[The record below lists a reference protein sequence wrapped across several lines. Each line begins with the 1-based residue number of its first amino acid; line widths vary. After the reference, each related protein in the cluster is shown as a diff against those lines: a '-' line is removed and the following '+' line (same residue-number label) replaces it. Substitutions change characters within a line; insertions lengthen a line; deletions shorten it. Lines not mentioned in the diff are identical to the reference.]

1 MALFFAFLISVEIF
15 GVILLLYVLTKLDIV
30 IDSLQHNEREGD
42 LIMLD
47 LTALTA
53 QVAANT
59 SAEASAV
66 TLIQAIA
73 AQLAAASGNQ
83 PAVDALAAQLK
94 ASADALAAAVVA
106 NTPAAP
112 AA

>member
-1 MALFFAFLISVEIF
+1 MALLLSFLIGLTVF
-15 GVILLLYVLTKLDIV
+15 GVILIFYILTKLDIV
-30 IDSLQHNEREGD
+30 IDSLQGEKREVEF
-42 LIMLD
+42 MALD
-47 LTALTA
+47 LTILTA

-66 TLIQAIA
+66 ILIQEIA

-83 PAVDALAAQLK
+83 PAVDALATQLK

-106 NTPAAP
+106 NTPTAP